1 MKVYKISAKRN
12 YKNNQMEILKLK
24 NLFKKFSLDALSRLE
39 IANLKT
45 DKQISNLKKKRENGL
60 EKILEE
66 TTARNSP
73 KFDES
78 KICR

>member
-1 MKVYKISAKRN
+1 MKVYKISAKQN

-45 DKQISNLKKKRENGL
+45 DQQISNLKKKKREWVG
-60 EKILEE
+60 KI
-66 TTARNSP
+66 
-73 KFDES
+73 
-78 KICR
+78 I